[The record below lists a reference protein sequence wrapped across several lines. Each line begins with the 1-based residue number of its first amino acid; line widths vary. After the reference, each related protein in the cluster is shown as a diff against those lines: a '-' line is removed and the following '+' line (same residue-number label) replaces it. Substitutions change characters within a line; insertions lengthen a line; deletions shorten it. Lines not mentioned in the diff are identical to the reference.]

1 LFYYLIALLKQK
13 SPLLAYESMTPL
25 NIGEVV
31 EAPLLKRSL
40 RGVILKEIPKP
51 NFECKPLKPLKEYFS
66 PSQFQLAE
74 FIANYYCSSYAS
86 SFGVFIPF
94 RQDFIQ
100 DFPFLGFEVKP
111 LNENQSK
118 ALNFINSNQS
128 TLLFGDTGSGKTEI
142 YIHLLNQT
150 LQKGKN
156 AIFLMPEIAL
166 TPQMEKRLKAIF
178 GEYIAFWHSK
188 VSTKKKQGI
197 LQRLKEGELRILAGS
212 RSSFFLP
219 LSKLGL
225 IIVDEEHDD
234 AYKSASSPRLNV
246 RDTALFL
253 AQQNHI
259 KILLGSATPSL
270 NTYYKALQKQNIF
283 RLKGSFYN
291 SQKEFI
297 FCESH
302 DYFHPLIIENLTKNL
317 ESNKQAIVFLPTRA
331 NFKHLLCSHCGETI
345 QCPYCSVSMSLH
357 KKDSSLKCHYCHY
370 VSPLISI
377 CPSCGYELKSLRIGT
392 QEFAKEL
399 STYLPNAK
407 IACFD
412 RDSITTQKQLTQTLE
427 SFNRHEIDILVGTQM
442 LSKGHD
448 YHKVALSVALGLDY
462 LLKGSD
468 YRAREKTLA
477 LMYQLAGRSGRKEDG
492 KVIIQT
498 LQKDFF
504 QRYLQDYENFLQEE
518 LQMRQ
523 NLYPPFVRLALIKM
537 SHKNKEKA
545 HLLMQKA
552 LSTLPPHKKVEIVG
566 YGDAPIEKIANKWR
580 CVILLRSIESKALH
594 SILRSLSDF
603 PCEIDI
609 DPLDFT

>member
-1 LFYYLIALLKQK
+1 MFYYLIALFKQK
-13 SPLLAYESMTPL
+13 SPPLTYESIAPL

-31 EAPLLKRSL
+31 EVPLLKRNL
-40 RGVILKEIPKP
+40 RGVVLKAIPKP

-74 FIANYYCSSYAS
+74 FIASYYCSSYAS
-86 SFGVFIPF
+86 SFGIFMPF
-94 RQDFIQ
+94 MQDSIQ
-100 DFPFLGFEVKP
+100 DFPSLSFEVKP
-111 LNENQSK
+111 LNEEQTQ
-118 ALNFINSNQS
+118 ALNFINSRQS
-128 TLLFGDTGSGKTEI
+128 SLLFGDTGSGKTEI

-166 TPQMEKRLKAIF
+166 TPQMEKRLKAVF
-178 GEYIAFWHSK
+178 GECIAFWHSK
-188 VSTKKKQGI
+188 VTKSKKQAI
-197 LQRLKEGELRILAGS
+197 LQKLKQGEIRILAGS

-219 LSKLGL
+219 LSKIGL

-234 AYKSASSPRLNV
+234 AYKSSSSPRLNT
-246 RDTALFL
+246 RDIALFL
-253 AQQNHI
+253 AQKNHI

-270 NTYYKALQKQNIF
+270 NIYYKALQKQNIF
-283 RLKGSFYN
+283 RLKGSFYK

-302 DYFHPLIIENLTKNL
+302 DYFHPLIIDNLAKNL
-317 ESNKQAIVFLPTRA
+317 ADNKQAIVFLPTRA

-357 KKDSSLKCHYCHY
+357 KKDSSLKCHYCHFT
-370 VSPLISI
+370 SPILST
-377 CPSCGYELKSLRIGT
+377 CPTCGGDLQSLRIGT

-427 SFNRHEIDILVGTQM
+427 SFNQHKIDILVGTQM
-442 LSKGHD
+442 LTKGHD
-448 YHKVALSVALGLDY
+448 YHNVALSIALGLDY

-477 LMYQLAGRSGRKEDG
+477 LMVQLAGRSGRKENG
-492 KVIIQT
+492 KVIVQT

-504 QRYLQDYENFLQEE
+504 QRYLQDYEEFLKNE
-518 LQMRQ
+518 LKMRK
-523 NLYPPFVRLALIKM
+523 NLYPPFVRLALIKI
-537 SHKNKEKA
+537 SHKDKEKA
-545 HLLMQKA
+545 HLLMQKTLKA
-552 LSTLPPHKKVEIVG
+552 LPPHKKVEIVG

-580 CVILLRSIESKALH
+580 CVILLRSLESKALH
-594 SILRSLSDF
+594 FVLKSLEGF
-603 PCEIDI
+603 ACEIDI
-609 DPLDFT
+609 DPLDFN